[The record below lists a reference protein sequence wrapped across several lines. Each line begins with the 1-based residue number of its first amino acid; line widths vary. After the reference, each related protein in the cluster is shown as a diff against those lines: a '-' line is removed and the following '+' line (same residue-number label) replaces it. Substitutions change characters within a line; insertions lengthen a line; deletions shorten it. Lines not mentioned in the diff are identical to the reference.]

1 MPWAAAIEIND
12 SSGALLV
19 RQMASMNGESAS
31 RSSNWKIFVARCM
44 SIRLRQSQRNGNSGS
59 VRAHARSEGSGR
71 FGTGRQTVIESI
83 GVPYLSR
90 TRVTAVKETRFSYPT
105 EIGTIT

>member
-1 MPWAAAIEIND
+1 
-12 SSGALLV
+12 
-19 RQMASMNGESAS
+19 MNGESAS

-105 EIGTIT
+105 EIGTITFVTLTIRMPRQEARDCH